1 MKKIFFTTLFT
12 LIISTNISLSS
23 EKPCSQFDK
32 MKEAYKYRKCKA
44 ELKSGSDISKKKMTI
59 NEKYKALRKK
69 LAPPTGAE
77 LWKKSQE
84 KKKEQPVK
92 VEDRLKSLNIKL
104 PKAPDPVGAYVA
116 SKISGNLIF
125 ISGQVSLDSNGKLI
139 SGKVG
144 KDLNLEQ
151 AQNAAKICGLNILA
165 QLKKICDGDLDKVKS
180 CIKLTGYVNSTDDF
194 KEQPKV
200 INGASDLISSVFEN
214 TGKHTRAAVS
224 VNSLPLGAAVEIDGI
239 FEI

>member
-1 MKKIFFTTLFT
+1 
-12 LIISTNISLSS
+12 
-23 EKPCSQFDK
+23 
-32 MKEAYKYRKCKA
+32 
-44 ELKSGSDISKKKMTI
+44 MTI
-59 NEKYKALRKK
+59 EDK
-69 LAPPTGAE
+69 LKT
-77 LWKKSQE
+77 
-84 KKKEQPVK
+84 
-92 VEDRLKSLNIKL
+92 LNITL

-125 ISGQVSLDSNGKLI
+125 ISGQISLQADGKLI

-151 AQNAAKICGLNILA
+151 AQHAAKVCGLNILS
-165 QLKKICDGDLDKVKS
+165 QLKKICGGNLDKVKS
-180 CIKLTGYVNSTDDF
+180 CMKLTGYVNSTESF
-194 KEQPKV
+194 TQQPQV

-224 VNSLPLGAAVEIDGI
+224 VNSLPLGAAVEIDAI